1 MNLSDKALEILT
13 TISLAQFFVIAAIIV
28 GIGSFIFKSRNTIK
42 QVFEDYRVKENSKED
57 FIDKV
62 DNTATELQELNHK
75 HDADIENLYNKQLE
89 YRKQSLQKQKDID
102 NHFDIL
108 DTQLTLINKNIEKG
122 FKIMGDLQKNSIRN
136 KIIEIYNRYGVEES
150 NPSKA
155 WNEMEAEAFWHLF
168 ADYEEMG
175 GNGFMH
181 QTVKPA
187 MSKLTV
193 IKMSDL

>member
-155 WNEMEAEAFWHLF
+155 WNEMEADNFWTLVE
-168 ADYEEMG
+168 DYESLG
-175 GNGFMH
+175 GNGYVH
-181 QTVKPA
+181 NVVIPA
-187 MSKLTV
+187 MKKLTV
-193 IKMSDL
+193 ISL